1 MKQFFDEI
9 RLEVIKA
16 VKKDA
21 KKILKQIGKEQVYG
35 AALVTDSDCITLYL
49 AVNTYEKMREKDLKY
64 MNMLQ
69 AHLSEEQIE
78 GLKNGTLSM
87 TKWAP
92 TEWAY
97 SDGRGSK
104 LNNVSKLLYKKEE
117 ANSAEYAENMALFF
131 EAVTDAWRTLITD
144 KVFEEKTEEITY
156 FVSMSDDNRS
166 ETIENYSASQLN
178 RQELYEAFLKRAE
191 EERA

>member
-16 VKKDA
+16 VKQDV
-21 KKILKQIGKEQVYG
+21 KKILNQIGKEQIYG
-35 AALVTDSDCITLYL
+35 AALVTDSDCITLYF

-64 MNMLQ
+64 MNMFQ
-69 AHLSEEQIE
+69 AHMTEEQIE
-78 GLKNGTLSM
+78 RLKNGTLSM
-87 TKWAP
+87 TKWVPA
-92 TEWAY
+92 EWAY
-97 SDGRGSK
+97 SAGRESE
-104 LNNVSKLLYKKEE
+104 LNNISKLLYQKEE
-117 ANSAEYAENMALFF
+117 ANSAEYSENTALFF
-131 EAVTDAWRTLITD
+131 EAVTEAWRMLIID
-144 KVFEEKTEEITY
+144 KIFGEKTEDITY

-191 EERA
+191 ERV

>member
-1 MKQFFDEI
+1 MKQFFDAI

-16 VKKDA
+16 VKKDI
-21 KKILKQIGKEQVYG
+21 KKILKQIGEEKAYG

-64 MNMLQ
+64 MNMLK
-69 AHLSEEQIE
+69 AHLSEQQIE
-78 GLKNGTLSM
+78 GLTNGNLSI

-92 TEWAY
+92 AEWAY
-97 SDGRGSK
+97 SDEMESE

-117 ANSAEYAENMALFF
+117 ANSSEYAENMALFF
-131 EAVTDAWRTLITD
+131 EAVTDAWKTLIVD
-144 KVFEEKTEEITY
+144 KVFGEKTEEIT
-156 FVSMSDDNRS
+156 FFISMSDDNRS

-191 EERA
+191 ERA

>member
-9 RLEVIKA
+9 RLEVVKA
-16 VKKDA
+16 VKEDA
-21 KKILKQIGKEQVYG
+21 KKILNQIGKEQIYG

-64 MNMLQ
+64 MNMFQ
-69 AHLSEEQIE
+69 AHLTEEQIE

-87 TKWAP
+87 TKWVPA
-92 TEWAY
+92 EWAY
-97 SDGRGSK
+97 SDGRGSE
-104 LNNVSKLLYKKEE
+104 LNNVSTLLYQKEE

-131 EAVTDAWRTLITD
+131 EAVTGAWRILITD
-144 KVFEEKTEEITY
+144 KIFGEKTEDITY

-191 EERA
+191 ERA

>member
-1 MKQFFDEI
+1 MKQFFDEN
-9 RLEVIKA
+9 RLEVVKA
-16 VKKDA
+16 GKEDA
-21 KKILKQIGKEQVYG
+21 KKILNQIGKEQIYG

-64 MNMLQ
+64 MNMFQ
-69 AHLSEEQIE
+69 AHLTEEQIE

-87 TKWAP
+87 TKWVPA
-92 TEWAY
+92 EWAY
-97 SDGRGSK
+97 SDGRGSE
-104 LNNVSKLLYKKEE
+104 LNNVSTLLYQKEE
-117 ANSAEYAENMALFF
+117 ANSAEYAENTALFF
-131 EAVTDAWRTLITD
+131 EAVTEAWRILITD
-144 KVFEEKTEEITY
+144 KIFGEKTEDITY

-191 EERA
+191 EKA